1 MTYPPYPPCHTCHTD
16 KTPSLLRRHSAISA
30 PISDSTHRHDGVPVL
45 PLALLLSCSLSESI
59 YHPPPPLLPS
69 PPLSAPPSHT
79 PSHSPIHPTILLLL
93 LPLPSSRYDKHTKK
107 ATMLLLTQLQN
118 PVLVVYSVFI
128 ASLAALSLLCA
139 AAKKL
144 GEDLK
149 IKPPASN
156 RV

>member
-1 MTYPPYPPCHTCHTD
+1 
-16 KTPSLLRRHSAISA
+16 
-30 PISDSTHRHDGVPVL
+30 VP
-45 PLALLLSCSLSESI
+45 
-59 YHPPPPLLPS
+59 
-69 PPLSAPPSHT
+69 
-79 PSHSPIHPTILLLL
+79 
-93 LPLPSSRYDKHTKK
+93 PLPSRLFAETKTNTQTDGK
-107 ATMLLLTQLQN
+107 MLFLAQLQN

-149 IKPPASN
+149 IEPPASN